1 VLDGNFRNRGELV
14 LVHRH
19 DGEDLD
25 LAQARQTLKHLCR
38 LWTRPVHVE
47 TVVDDRPRR
56 LSYDGETHEL
66 VDL

>member
-1 VLDGNFRNRGELV
+1 
-14 LVHRH
+14 HRH